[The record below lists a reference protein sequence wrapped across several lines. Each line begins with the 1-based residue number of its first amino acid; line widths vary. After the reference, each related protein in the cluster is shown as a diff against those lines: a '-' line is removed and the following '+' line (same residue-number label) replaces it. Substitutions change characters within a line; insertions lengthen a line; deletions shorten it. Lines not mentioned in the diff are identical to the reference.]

1 MKLKRFVFICGLST
15 LVCGLLGCDAFVR
28 KFTRPPKKKAA
39 SHEDM
44 VLVPEEYK
52 NINKEQ
58 VYRQY
63 FVFWE
68 SWMDELI
75 NALRLYPNYKK
86 RVDCMERALKNL
98 VYLKTLL
105 NQDVQQKLDVYIAR
119 TIDLQAK
126 IKRDPYGDFADDCA
140 TEAERLQL
148 EISRDFSYSAVK
160 NSIVQ

>member
-1 MKLKRFVFICGLST
+1 MKSKIILLVTSYLLLVT
-15 LVCGLLGCDAFVR
+15 LIGCDAFVR

-52 NINKEQ
+52 NIDKEQ

-63 FVFWE
+63 YVFWE

-75 NALRLYPNYKK
+75 NALELYPNYKK

-98 VYLKTLL
+98 VYLKTML
-105 NQDVQQKLDVYIAR
+105 NQDAQNKLDVYIAR
-119 TIDLQAK
+119 TIALQER
-126 IKRDPYGDFADDCA
+126 IKADPYGDFVRDNA
-140 TEAERLQL
+140 TEAGRLTL

-160 NSIVQ
+160 NSIIQ